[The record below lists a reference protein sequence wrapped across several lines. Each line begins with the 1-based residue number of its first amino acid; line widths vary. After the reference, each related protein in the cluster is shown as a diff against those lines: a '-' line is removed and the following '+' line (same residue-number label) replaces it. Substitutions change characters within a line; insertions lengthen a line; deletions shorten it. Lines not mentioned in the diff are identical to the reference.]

1 MKSYLVGFIAIILSV
16 CAHAEIKSQVI
27 EYTVDGE
34 NFTGYLAYDDQIQSK
49 RPGILVVHE
58 WWGHNDY
65 VRQRADQ
72 LAQLGYT
79 AFALDMYGTGKVA
92 QHPADAKKFMQ
103 AVVDN
108 MAAAQKRFEA
118 GYNILRNHAS
128 VETEQIAAIGYCFG
142 GSTVLHMARQGVD
155 LDGVVSFHGTLA
167 TETPAQNGQVNAE
180 LLVLTGADDPMVPSF
195 QVDAFR
201 EEMTDANVSFKL
213 YSYPGVTHAFT
224 NPAADELGKRFNMPL
239 AYDAGA
245 DADSW
250 SKMREFLNEIFVQEQ

>member
-16 CAHAEIKSQVI
+16 CAHAEIKSQIV

-34 NFTGYLAYDDQIQSK
+34 SFTGYLAYDDQLQGK

-65 VRQRADQ
+65 VRHRADM
-72 LAQLGYT
+72 LAELGYT

-92 QHPADAKKFMQ
+92 QHPEDAKRFMQ
-103 AVVDN
+103 AVMDN
-108 MAAAQKRFEA
+108 MAAAEKRFDA
-118 GYNILRNHAS
+118 GYNILRNHPS

-142 GSTVLHMARQGVD
+142 GSTVLHMAREGVD
-155 LDGVVSFHGTLA
+155 LDGVVSFHGILA
-167 TETPAQNGQVNAE
+167 TETPAQNGEVKAK

-201 EEMTDANVSFKL
+201 EEMTEANVSFKL

-239 AYDAGA
+239 AYDPGA

-250 SKMREFLNEIFVQEQ
+250 QKMQKFLSEIFAQEQ

>member
-16 CAHAEIKSQVI
+16 CAHAEIKSQIV

-34 NFTGYLAYDDQIQSK
+34 SFTGYLAYDDQLQGK
-49 RPGILVVHE
+49 RPGVLVVHE

-65 VRQRADQ
+65 VRRRADM
-72 LAQLGYT
+72 LAELGYT

-92 QHPADAKKFMQ
+92 QHPEDAKRFMQ
-103 AVVDN
+103 AVMDN
-108 MAAAQKRFEA
+108 METAEKRFDA
-118 GYNILRNHAS
+118 GYNILRNHPS

-142 GSTVLHMARQGVD
+142 GSTVLQMAREGVD
-155 LDGVVSFHGTLA
+155 LDGVVSFHGILA
-167 TETPAQNGQVNAE
+167 TETPAQNGQVKAK

-201 EEMTDANVSFKL
+201 EEMTEANVSFKL

-239 AYDAGA
+239 AYDPGA

-250 SKMREFLNEIFVQEQ
+250 QKMQKFLSEIFAQEQ

>member
-16 CAHAEIKSQVI
+16 CAHAEIKSQIV

-34 NFTGYLAYDDQIQSK
+34 SFTGYLAYDDQLQGK
-49 RPGILVVHE
+49 RPGVLVVHE

-65 VRQRADQ
+65 VRHRADM
-72 LAQLGYT
+72 LAELGYT

-92 QHPADAKKFMQ
+92 QHPEDAKRFMQ
-103 AVVDN
+103 AVMDN
-108 MAAAQKRFEA
+108 MEAAEKRFDA
-118 GYNILRNHAS
+118 GYNILRNHPS

-142 GSTVLHMARQGVD
+142 GSTVLHMAREGVD
-155 LDGVVSFHGTLA
+155 LDGVVSFHGILA
-167 TETPAQNGQVNAE
+167 TETPAQNGQVKAK

-201 EEMTDANVSFKL
+201 EEMTEANVSFKL

-239 AYDAGA
+239 AYDPGA

-250 SKMREFLNEIFVQEQ
+250 QKMQKFLSEIFAQEQ

>member
-16 CAHAEIKSQVI
+16 CAHAEIKSQIV

-34 NFTGYLAYDDQIQSK
+34 SFTGYLAYDDQLQGK
-49 RPGILVVHE
+49 RPGVLVVHE

-65 VRQRADQ
+65 VRHRADM
-72 LAQLGYT
+72 LAELGYT

-92 QHPADAKKFMQ
+92 QHPEDAKRFMQ
-103 AVVDN
+103 AVMDN
-108 MAAAQKRFEA
+108 MEAAEKRFDA
-118 GYNILRNHAS
+118 GYNILRNHPS

-142 GSTVLHMARQGVD
+142 GSTVLQMAREGVD
-155 LDGVVSFHGTLA
+155 LDGVVSFHGILA
-167 TETPAQNGQVNAE
+167 TETPAQNGQVKAK

-201 EEMTDANVSFKL
+201 EEMTEANVSFKL

-239 AYDAGA
+239 AYDPGA

-250 SKMREFLNEIFVQEQ
+250 QKMQKFLSEIFAQEQ

>member
-16 CAHAEIKSQVI
+16 CAHAEIKSQIV

-34 NFTGYLAYDDQIQSK
+34 SFTGYLAYDDQLQGK
-49 RPGILVVHE
+49 RPGVLVVHE

-65 VRQRADQ
+65 VRHRADM
-72 LAQLGYT
+72 LAELGYT

-92 QHPADAKKFMQ
+92 QHPEDAKRFMQ
-103 AVVDN
+103 AVMDN
-108 MAAAQKRFEA
+108 METAEKRFDA
-118 GYNILRNHAS
+118 GYNILRNHPS

-142 GSTVLHMARQGVD
+142 GSTVLHMAREGVD
-155 LDGVVSFHGTLA
+155 LDGVVSFHGILA
-167 TETPAQNGQVNAE
+167 TETPAQNGQVKAK

-201 EEMTDANVSFKL
+201 EEMTEANVSFKL

-239 AYDAGA
+239 AYDPGA

-250 SKMREFLNEIFVQEQ
+250 QKMQKFLSEIFAQEQ

>member
-16 CAHAEIKSQVI
+16 CAHAEIKSQIV

-34 NFTGYLAYDDQIQSK
+34 SFTGYLAYDDQLQGK
-49 RPGILVVHE
+49 RPGVLVVHE

-65 VRQRADQ
+65 VRHRADM
-72 LAQLGYT
+72 LAELGYT

-92 QHPADAKKFMQ
+92 QHPEDAKRFMQ
-103 AVVDN
+103 AVMDN
-108 MAAAQKRFEA
+108 METAEKRFDA
-118 GYNILRNHAS
+118 GYNILRNHPS

-142 GSTVLHMARQGVD
+142 GSTVLQMAREGVD
-155 LDGVVSFHGTLA
+155 LDGVVSFHGILA
-167 TETPAQNGQVNAE
+167 TETPAQNGQVKAK

-201 EEMTDANVSFKL
+201 EEMTEANVSFKL

-239 AYDAGA
+239 AYDPGA

-250 SKMREFLNEIFVQEQ
+250 QKMQKFLSEIFAQEQ

>member
-16 CAHAEIKSQVI
+16 CAHAEIKSQIV

-34 NFTGYLAYDDQIQSK
+34 SFTGYLAYDDQLQGK
-49 RPGILVVHE
+49 RPGVLVVHE

-65 VRQRADQ
+65 VRRRADM
-72 LAQLGYT
+72 LAELGYT

-92 QHPADAKKFMQ
+92 QHPEDAKRFMQ
-103 AVVDN
+103 AVMDN
-108 MAAAQKRFEA
+108 MEAAEKRFDA
-118 GYNILRNHAS
+118 GYNILRNHPS

-142 GSTVLHMARQGVD
+142 GSTVLHMAREGVD
-155 LDGVVSFHGTLA
+155 LDGVVSFHGILA
-167 TETPAQNGQVNAE
+167 TETPAQNGQVKAK

-201 EEMTDANVSFKL
+201 EEMTEANVSFKL

-239 AYDAGA
+239 AYDPGA

-250 SKMREFLNEIFVQEQ
+250 QKMQKFLSEIFAQEQ